1 MPPGGNWYHR
11 GMKRYLSVV
20 LLGVAALGGV
30 ASADEKLDVGPGE
43 KYARIEEALEAA
55 HAGDT
60 IVVHPLADGK
70 AYERVALMVRT
81 PRLHIMMAPG
91 RPRQGIRAG
100 GAITTHPARIV
111 LRGEGFDYSGV
122 GKVPRAIVQFDPGA
136 DGCVL
141 EGFELSGAR
150 NGSHNGAGVRINQA
164 NHVTV
169 KLCTITGNDMGIM
182 SNGDGTVKTG
192 IDQRI
197 ERCLIYGNGS
207 KVEPGMSHNLYLGAT
222 SVVVSGCEVH
232 SSVTGHNV
240 KSRAHYTRVEYCWV
254 HDSANRELDLVD
266 AKGDTDVAGSD
277 AVVFGTVL
285 SKAVDMKGNREVIHF
300 GQDGGNE
307 HKGTLHVV
315 NSTIVTGYVSP
326 VVTLSAPGAK
336 VQFVNSL
343 FSDAETGQK
352 NQVLVG
358 VSGKAPEEALAA
370 RVKASHNV
378 FRGDFKDV
386 AEGAGVRLSTAVGFA
401 NAAAGDYRVV
411 TAVEALRGKG
421 VVIGSLGLP
430 GATGRDGDQVGM
442 PWQRYLHPQSKA
454 PRRDDWRSD
463 VGAFECERPA
473 GVKDDER

>member
-1 MPPGGNWYHR
+1 
-11 GMKRYLSVV
+11 MKRSLFVV

-30 ASADEKLDVGPGE
+30 AGADEKLEVGPGQ

-70 AYERVALMVRT
+70 AYEKVALMVRT

-91 RPRQGIRAG
+91 RSTRGPRPG
-100 GAITTHPARIV
+100 GGGPVTRPARVV

-122 GKVPRAIVQFDPGA
+122 GKVPRAIVQFEPGA

-182 SNGDGTVKTG
+182 SSGDGTDKTAV
-192 IDQRI
+192 DQRI
-197 ERCLIYGNGS
+197 ERSLIYANGS
-207 KVEPGMSHNLYLGAT
+207 KEEPGQSHNLYLGGT

-232 SSVTGHNV
+232 SSVTGHNI

-266 AKGDTDVAGSD
+266 AKGDTDTPGSD
-277 AVVFGTVL
+277 AVVFGSVL
-285 SKAVDMKGNREVIHF
+285 SKAVGMKGNRGVIHF

-307 HKGTLHVV
+307 HLGTLHIV

-326 VVTLSAPGAK
+326 VVTLSAPGAR

-343 FSDAETGQK
+343 FSDAESGQK

-358 VSGKAPEEALAA
+358 VSGKVTEEGLAA
-370 RVKASHNV
+370 KVRASHNV
-378 FRGDFKDV
+378 FGGDFKDA
-386 AEGAGVRLSTAVGFA
+386 AEGAGVRLNTAVKFA
-401 NAAAGDYRVV
+401 NAAKGDYRVV
-411 TAVEALRGKG
+411 SEVEALAEKG
-421 VVIGSLGLP
+421 VMIGSLALP
-430 GATGRDGDQVGM
+430 GATGREDDQVGVT
-442 PWQRYLHPQSKA
+442 WQRYLHPQSKWTRGDSGR
-454 PRRDDWRSD
+454 PD
-463 VGAFECERPA
+463 VGAFEVGKRDGA
-473 GVKDDER
+473 KDGGK